1 MNTTSAMMASTI
13 RIVTSENVTVNA
25 RSTGRIIDQY
35 AVTGRA
41 NPPGRFF
48 RRGEGKYLAVRPSVA
63 LGSAPEEPADDPEHG
78 ERDNDRGDDDHL
90 RRAGLRNP
98 ENEHPS

>member
-41 NPPGRFF
+41 NPPADFF
-48 RRGEGKYLAVRPSVA
+48 GVA
-63 LGSAPEEPADDPEHG
+63 KA
-78 ERDNDRGDDDHL
+78 NI
-90 RRAGLRNP
+90 
-98 ENEHPS
+98 

>member
-25 RSTGRIIDQY
+25 RGTRRIIDQY

-41 NPPGRFF
+41 KRGQNPSYTLCPFS
-48 RRGEGKYLAVRPSVA
+48 LA
-63 LGSAPEEPADDPEHG
+63 
-78 ERDNDRGDDDHL
+78 L
-90 RRAGLRNP
+90 R
-98 ENEHPS
+98 